1 MLCRKFFSLK
11 LNDPLISIVMLVI
24 IWILGLCF
32 GTYCA
37 NVSSDI
43 VSFLMPAL
51 LFQRLSISGM
61 IFALF
66 FPLVLSYTFC
76 LLSARFMVFLL
87 AFFKAVCFS
96 YTLFFIYAYY
106 GSCAWLIYSLLLFS
120 EILASAIFLWLW
132 IKLLTKSSFEIK
144 IAFIYATLILS
155 IVGLTDY
162 FLIAP
167 FLLTVF

>member
-11 LNDPLISIVMLVI
+11 LNDPLISNVTLVI
-24 IWILGLCF
+24 IWFSGLCF
-32 GTYCA
+32 GAYCA
-37 NVSSDI
+37 NVSSDN

-51 LFQRLSISGM
+51 LCQRMSISGM
-61 IFALF
+61 VFALF
-66 FPLVLSYTFC
+66 FPLALSYAFC

-96 YTLFFIYAYY
+96 YTLYFVYAYC
-106 GSCAWLIYSLLLFS
+106 GSAAWLIYSLLLFS
-120 EILASAIFLWLW
+120 GIFASAVFLWLW
-132 IKLLTKSSFEIK
+132 IKLLAKSFFEIK
-144 IAFIYATLILS
+144 IAFVYAAFILS
-155 IVGLTDY
+155 IVGLIDY